1 MKMKTMDWIAWTFVV
16 IGALNWGFVGLF
28 KFNLVEMVFGVGSLA
43 MLVYILVGL
52 SGLYFVWMGLAK
64 KK

>member
-1 MKMKTMDWIAWTFVV
+1 MKMNTLDWVAWVFVV
-16 IGALNWGFVGLF
+16 VGALNWGFVGLF
-28 KFNLVEMVFGVGSLA
+28 KFNLVEMIFGAGSLA

-52 SGLYFVWMGLAK
+52 SGLYFVWMALSK